1 MAPRVLYLQCILPSM
16 QWLIQDSTRA
26 ERFCSKKYS
35 ANLAATGIVQ
45 ADSVFSSTLACP
57 VSVNS
62 LGFQPSLHS
71 LSAICCL
78 DDGLNSITL
87 SFKRLPVFSEYR
99 CSIIGGNSSSHC
111 LSILYSLPCML
122 RCNFLASSKSIA
134 KPLLLTRS
142 ATIRIRCSSDIDFS
156 ENCDIA
162 FSKK

>member
-1 MAPRVLYLQCILPSM
+1 M

-57 VSVNS
+57 VGVNS

-111 LSILYSLPCML
+111 LSILYSLRSYYIIFDHIIL
-122 RCNFLASSKSIA
+122 YSI
-134 KPLLLTRS
+134 LL
-142 ATIRIRCSSDIDFS
+142 FS
-156 ENCDIA
+156 VLYSV
-162 FSKK
+162 FSILYAAM